1 MGGVSGVHICMHTVA
16 IELAARSTYKV
27 QLAGIRSRLRLLAQA
42 EDLDPACN
50 GDGCVDTDLNNAAEW
65 SFEWNTTDKEAAA
78 SRLQLQGLSWTVLR
92 ANSIRIAGW
101 SAGALLDDFW
111 HHS

>member
-16 IELAARSTYKV
+16 VELAARSDV
-27 QLAGIRSRLRLLAQA
+27 QGAASWHTVAAQA

-50 GDGCVDTDLNNAAEW
+50 GDGCVDTDLNSAAEW